1 MYTVKGT
8 IKEPNVE
15 RTFNIEEQDAYA
27 IARQV
32 LRELREE
39 VAKYPQRMNH
49 IRDIYVDFYAN
60 FIDEV
65 IATAGAVVNAQL
77 DAEGL

>member
-8 IKEPNVE
+8 LTEPNVE
-15 RTFNIEEQDAYA
+15 KTFNIEEQDAYA

-39 VAKYPQRMNH
+39 ATKYPERMNH

-60 FIDEV
+60 LVDEI
-65 IATAGAVVNAQL
+65 IATAGTVVNAQL